1 MDAAFWHE
9 KWQNKQIG
17 FHLDDVNPLLVTHF
31 DALGLQAG
39 QTVFLPLC
47 GKTLDI
53 AWLLGNGFQ
62 VKGVELHEPAIIE
75 LFDALGV
82 VPDVT
87 GLGELRRYCAEG
99 LTIYVGD
106 FFKLTSAILGE
117 VDAVYDRAAIVA
129 LPDTMRGDYTK
140 QVMAVSQKADQ
151 LLINYVYDQAIM
163 TGPPF
168 SVSNEELVLS
178 YSEHYAM
185 TLLFE
190 NEVEGGLRG
199 QCPAT
204 EFVWLLKRN

>member
-31 DALGLQAG
+31 DALDLQAG

-53 AWLLGNGFQ
+53 AWLLGKGLQ
-62 VKGVELHEPAIIE
+62 VKGAELHEPAIIE

-82 VPDVT
+82 VPNVT
-87 GLGELRRYCAEG
+87 DLGELRRYHADG
-99 LTIYVGD
+99 LTLYVGD
-106 FFKLTSAILGE
+106 FFKLTSAILGD

-129 LPDTMRGDYTK
+129 LPEIIRGDYTK

-168 SVSNEELVLS
+168 SVSNEELAQS
-178 YSEHYAM
+178 YSADYAM